1 MLETNNELDK
11 NETFPPIDESET
23 ELCKALW
30 VSVALQTVVDAR
42 SDSPKKTAQ
51 HDKRNAL
58 IWLKAR
64 DEEKSDFAMVCN
76 LAGLDFQKTRAR
88 LLKIVSDK
96 NESADFRCIKKAL
109 IENRGLE
116 LRSKYLK
123 RIRKQ
128 ESARSARRLTK
139 AA

>member
-1 MLETNNELDK
+1 MLETTNELDR
-11 NETFPPIDESET
+11 NETFPPIDKSET

-30 VSVALQTVVDAR
+30 ISAALQAVIDAK
-42 SDSPKKTAQ
+42 SNCPKKTSQ

-64 DEEKSDFAMVCN
+64 EEYNSDFATVCN
-76 LAGLDFQKTRAR
+76 LAGLDFQKTRAK
-88 LLKIVSDK
+88 LLEIVYNE
-96 NESADFRCIKKAL
+96 NESTDFRCIKKAML
-109 IENRGLE
+109 ENRGLE

-123 RIRKQ
+123 RIRRQ
-128 ESARSARRLTK
+128 ESIRLTRQQK